1 MCASMEAMEN
11 KQQRTVLIVGA
22 GPGIGLAV
30 ARRFAADGVAMVA
43 RSADRL
49 RQLADTLAGEGI
61 AAEWEA
67 ADAAD
72 AAALQQAVKSLVE
85 RVGPIEVL
93 CFSPLPSIDLIGPVL
108 DTGAEEFLAS
118 LALSVGG
125 AATAVRAVVP
135 GMLERGHGSL
145 LFTTGSGAMRP
156 SPDRAASAVST
167 AAETAYVDLL
177 HRQLSPAGI
186 RVAHVLIAGA
196 VGPGLKHEPD
206 AVAAALWKAHRT
218 DGGVVTVLD

>member
-1 MCASMEAMEN
+1 MEDAMEN
-11 KQQRTVLIVGA
+11 EQQKTVLIIGA
-22 GPGIGLAV
+22 GPGIGLSV
-30 ARRFAADGVAMVA
+30 ARRFASGGVALVA
-43 RSADRL
+43 RSAERL
-49 RQLADTLAGEGI
+49 QQLAATLAGEGI

-72 AAALQQAVKSLVE
+72 PAALQQAVKLLVE
-85 RVGPIEVL
+85 RVGPIDVL
-93 CFSPLPSIDLIGPVL
+93 CFSPLPSLDLIGPVL

-145 LFTTGSGAMRP
+145 LFTTGSGALRP
-156 SPDRAASAVST
+156 SPGRAASAVST

-186 RVAHVLIAGA
+186 RVAHVLIVGP
-196 VGPGLKHEPD
+196 VGPGLKHEPE
-206 AVAAALWKAHRT
+206 AVAAALWEAHRT